1 MCIRDTARLASAR
14 AVLPGGRRRRL
25 RTPASSRGLTLVE
38 LIVFVAV
45 VAVGVAGI
53 LAVLNLTTQRSSD
66 PLPQKQALAIAESL
80 LEEVALMPFTW
91 CDPDDPAAAAA
102 TGPGD
107 CATVEALGPEAGEA
121 RGSPTTPFDN
131 VNDYHGFDSAA
142 AVPPGINDITGT
154 PIAGLAAYRAVISVA
169 GETVGSV
176 PAADLLRITVT
187 VTGPANTR
195 VTLDGYRARYAPAGV
210 P

>member
-1 MCIRDTARLASAR
+1 MCVRDSR
-14 AVLPGGRRRRL
+14 G
-25 RTPASSRGLTLVE
+25 PAAGSRGLTLVE
-38 LIVFVAV
+38 VIVFVAV

-66 PLPQKQALAIAESL
+66 PLLQKQALAVAESL

-91 CDPDDPAAAAA
+91 CDPDDPAAATA

-107 CATVEALGPEAGEA
+107 CATAEAIGPEPGES
-121 RGSPTTPFDN
+121 RGSPAAPFDN

-142 AVPPGINDITGT
+142 ALPPGINDLTGN
-154 PIAGLAAYRAVISVA
+154 PVAGLGAYRAVIAVA
-169 GETVGSV
+169 AEAVGGV
-176 PAADLLRITVT
+176 PAADLLRISVT
-187 VTGPANTR
+187 VTGPADTR